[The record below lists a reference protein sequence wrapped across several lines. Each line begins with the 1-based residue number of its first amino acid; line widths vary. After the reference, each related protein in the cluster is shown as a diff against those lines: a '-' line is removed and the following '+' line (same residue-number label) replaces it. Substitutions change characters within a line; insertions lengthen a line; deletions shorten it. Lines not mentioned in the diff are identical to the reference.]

1 MKILIVSK
9 CPTHPTNAGNR
20 RFILSQVEL
29 LKKMGN
35 EVYFLFVE
43 ENGLS
48 CKFSIFEKSILQ
60 MRDFFKD
67 KLYVFRVGK
76 FQKLV
81 FNVRQRV
88 RGLFNHGFMKCDDYY
103 PQALTTYVKHLNSE
117 LHFDACIINYYYLSK
132 LFLDCDIPLQAI
144 TTHDYFAY
152 KALLVEIRNVVNNTT
167 AHEEAKALQRCQHIF
182 ALNTDEASYF
192 SKLAPKSTIYN
203 VFSTYS
209 VTKQP
214 LTNVHKLLFLSGDN
228 DYNVKGLEWFLKNI
242 FPSITESFPD
252 IKLLI
257 AGSICKR
264 MTSLQNIPQVQ
275 LFGFVE
281 NEADFYA
288 MGDIVI
294 NPTYLGTGLK
304 IKTFESLAYGKITM
318 AHPHSVQGIFKPEQA
333 PVFTSIIA
341 CEWVDFLIRIW
352 SDSREILSISRK
364 SLEYITEMNYF
375 VEQEYNR
382 FLGE

>member
-1 MKILIVSK
+1 MKILIISK

-48 CKFSIFEKSILQ
+48 HKFPIFEKSILQ

-67 KLYVFRVGK
+67 KFYVFRVGK
-76 FQKLV
+76 FQKLI
-81 FNVRQRV
+81 FNIRQRV
-88 RGLFNHGFMKCDDYY
+88 RAVFNHGFMKCDDYY
-103 PQALTTYVKHLNSE
+103 PQALSAYVKHLNSV
-117 LHFDACIINYYYLSK
+117 LHFDACFINYYYLSK

-152 KALLVEIRNVVNNTT
+152 KDLLVGIRNVVNNTT

-209 VTKQP
+209 VMKQP
-214 LTNVHKLLFLSGDN
+214 LTNVHNLLFLSGDN
-228 DYNVKGLEWFLKNI
+228 DYNVKGLDWFLKNI
-242 FPSITESFPD
+242 FPSIIESFPD

-264 MTSLQNIPQVQ
+264 MKSLQDVPQVQ
-275 LFGFVE
+275 LLGFVE

-318 AHPHSVQGIFKPEQA
+318 AHPHSVQGIFKPDKA
-333 PVFTSIIA
+333 PVFTSTIA